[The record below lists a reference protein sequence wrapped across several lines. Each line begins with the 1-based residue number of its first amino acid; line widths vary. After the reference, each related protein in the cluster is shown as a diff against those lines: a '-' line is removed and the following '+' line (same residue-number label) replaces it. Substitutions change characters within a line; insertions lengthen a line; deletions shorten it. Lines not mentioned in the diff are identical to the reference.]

1 MNPFKKIDRLTPES
15 SLDSTGWATK
25 ILDKAMVAVGS
36 YGDKAVYGACAV
48 GMAGAIHAAAA
59 GAIAY
64 QVVQGVGQLRQIAG
78 HLDGINNTLAR
89 DHALNAPP
97 AFADFVYNMVK
108 NMIGSSSSSAWYFV
122 YHPDTYWTHHFSN
135 QIRSDGPLGKRFI
148 GIFQDLD
155 MVVIFM
161 RAMRQAL
168 ASDPK
173 MQEDPPHF
181 KLLIPAYYPIV
192 ITSPLQF
199 PKDLE
204 PFSLYC
210 DTHDGQPLVWMNL
223 PGVEKGIHDNIGLY
237 KPPQSLLSKLFGSK
251 QNTGPRTLGTLGDP
265 DGGKLYELTDR
276 NVNIEHLAEGERR
289 KYNRRA
295 SRSASSLIRENL
307 ARLEDDAPP
316 AYDQHSFCNGNN
328 RPPNRRNTSAGS
340 DQKNEFARS
349 SNEEY
354 PRYEN
359 NREYQRYEADEKTNE
374 FARVSNEDYPRYENN
389 REYQRYEADEKTN
402 EFARVSNEDC
412 PRYENNREYQKYGTD
427 EKMPL
432 CGRNEFS
439 RCNSEEYPKYAN
451 NREYQRYS
459 DDEKRPK
466 SEKSEFEHRQKK
478 QYPKYPTDEEYQK
491 YPVDEKRLRF
501 EKSEFENCRNGQ
513 YPKYENDKE
522 YQKYEVDE
530 RPPLCGRSKSQ
541 EYSRYHSTKEYQKSG
556 NDEKS
561 PRSSPRSSKDAFEK
575 RRTDDYPKYK
585 EDKEDP
591 KDEEDVESYKWNSDD
606 DMDNASTIASVAYL
620 DEDEEEGEA
629 SDRKPRYHSRRHHR
643 SSPRYSTTSFVSS
656 LAPTESVFSS
666 TQGSHKG
673 YRKKRRR
680 RRNHSRTRSKA

>member
-48 GMAGAIHAAAA
+48 GMAGAIHATAA

-135 QIRSDGPLGKRFI
+135 QIRSEGPLGKRFI

-161 RAMRQAL
+161 RAMRTAL

-204 PFSLYC
+204 PFNLYC

-223 PGVEKGIHDNIGLY
+223 PGVEKGIHDNVGLY

-251 QNTGPRTLGTLGDP
+251 QNTGPRTLGTIADA
-265 DGGKLYELTDR
+265 DAGKLYELTDR
-276 NVNIEHLAEGERR
+276 NVNIEHLAEHERK

-307 ARLEDDAPP
+307 ARLDDDEPP
-316 AYDQHSFCNGNN
+316 PYDQHSFCNGNN
-328 RPPNRRNTSAGS
+328 RPINRRNTSAS
-340 DQKNEFARS
+340 STQKNEFARS

-359 NREYQRYEADEKTNE
+359 TREYQRYEADEKTNE

-389 REYQRYEADEKTN
+389 REYQ
-402 EFARVSNEDC
+402 
-412 PRYENNREYQKYGTD
+412 KYGTD
-427 EKMPL
+427 EKIPL

-439 RCNSEEYPKYAN
+439 RCKTEEYPKYTN
-451 NREYQRYS
+451 NKEYQKYS

-466 SEKSEFEHRQKK
+466 SEKSEFEHCQNEE
-478 QYPKYPTDEEYQK
+478 YPKYPSDEEYQK

-501 EKSEFENCRNGQ
+501 EKSEFENCRKGQ

-541 EYSRYHSTKEYQKSG
+541 EYSRYHSTKEYQKPIK
-556 NDEKS
+556 DEKS
-561 PRSSPRSSKDAFEK
+561 PRSSPRSSKDEFEK
-575 RRTDDYPKYK
+575 CRTDEYPKYK
-585 EDKEDP
+585 DNKEYQ
-591 KDEEDVESYKWNSDD
+591 KYEEEEVSDRWMSDD

-620 DEDEEEGEA
+620 DEDEEGEA
-629 SDRKPRYHSRRHHR
+629 SDRKPRYHSRRHR
-643 SSPRYSTTSFVSS
+643 SPRYSTTSFVSS
-656 LAPTESVFSS
+656 LAPSESVFSS
-666 TQGSHKG
+666 THGSHKG
-673 YRKKRRR
+673 YRKKRRHR